1 MKINT
6 CGKYF
11 CDYRIS
17 QEDLEWLGIG
27 SCATCVHC
35 NSITGCEVTPRG
47 KDTGDGKT
55 YISDSGKIYGD
66 DLN

>member
-11 CDYRIS
+11 KDERVPS
-17 QEDLEWLGIG
+17 EDLNWLGK

-47 KDTGDGKT
+47 KDAGDGRT
-55 YISDSGKIYGD
+55 YISDSGRIYAED
-66 DLN
+66 EW

>member
-1 MKINT
+1 MKIPT

-11 CDYRIS
+11 KDKRVS
-17 QEDLEWLGIG
+17 KEDMAWLGK

-47 KDTGDGKT
+47 KDIDSRT
-55 YISDSGKIYGD
+55 YLSLSGRIYKD
-66 DLN
+66 ED